1 MLVLGRK
8 QSEILV
14 LKHRKTGERIEV
26 MLVRGGD
33 SPRIGVEAALEWQIV
48 RAEVEHKYA
57 PNRVDVCSE
66 SRQE

>member
-8 QSEILV
+8 QSERLI
-14 LKHRKTGERIEV
+14 LKHRTTGEQIVV

-33 SPRIGVEAALEWQIV
+33 SPRIGVEAALEWQIL
-48 RAEVEHKYA
+48 RDDAKNKDA
-57 PNRVDVCSE
+57 PNRVEVCSE

>member
-8 QSEILV
+8 QSERLI
-14 LKHRKTGERIEV
+14 LKHRTTGEQIVV

-48 RAEVEHKYA
+48 RAEVEHKYD
-57 PNRVDVCSE
+57 PNRVEVCNE